1 MNFYAHRPH
10 QHLNRSERP
19 LMRIATELTSFLL
32 KTQRSLTFETLH
44 LSKPQREALA
54 HILVEFA
61 EDLYHDIGIWRSLEQ
76 YNREFFGTELPCIPP
91 VDGAFDTQPVTPA
104 RVQYLLWTLY
114 SELEP
119 ELTLAPQHQDL
130 LRLSATV
137 AAFLQE
143 RFAHLRFD
151 SGVKTFLA
159 SPHTYGWDIKRKLL
173 WLGQHSYLFR
183 LTELLQN

>member
-10 QHLNRSERP
+10 QHLNRIERP
-19 LMRIATELTSFLL
+19 LMRMVTELTSFLL
-32 KTQRSLTFETLH
+32 KAQRSLTFATLH
-44 LSKPQREALA
+44 LSKQQREALA

-76 YNREFFGTELPCIPP
+76 YNLEFFGTKLPCIHPA
-91 VDGAFDTQPVTPA
+91 DGALDAQPVTPA

-114 SELEP
+114 GEFDP
-119 ELTLAPQHQDL
+119 EFILAPQHQDL
-130 LRLSATV
+130 LRLAAMV

-151 SGVKTFLA
+151 SGVKIFLA
-159 SPHTYGWDIKRKLL
+159 SPIPMDGTSRGNSS
-173 WLGQHSYLFR
+173 G
-183 LTELLQN
+183 